1 MICNIEISL
10 NRVITHDEQHRT
22 LLTYSTHIHYGHGC
36 TNTLYIRIFKQV
48 IYLSAVL
55 NSQLGGLSS
64 RVSNLEAQQDDTTSQ
79 INGLSAGISDL
90 NLKMSSLSQGFDKLV
105 ATNLIWKTNFK
116 NVDKVFGLLKKRFNL
131 KMY

>member
-1 MICNIEISL
+1 
-10 NRVITHDEQHRT
+10 
-22 LLTYSTHIHYGHGC
+22 
-36 TNTLYIRIFKQV
+36 
-48 IYLSAVL
+48 VL